1 MELGDTSDEEASP
14 ERPKK
19 RELSKSTRIQMVTML
34 QTLETDDGMRS
45 GSFAMV
51 AECFGVARSTVYR
64 LWNRVVRTHAHGHII
79 SPEFQSHKKNC
90 GRPPI
95 YPSEFVREGINI
107 PLRKRRTQRKL
118 AASLGVSKTTV
129 QHWIVDSTIR
139 VHCNSLKPVLTEENK
154 VARLIM
160 ALESR
165 DPNDPSKFLD
175 MMDCVHVDEKWFFL
189 SRQRERYLLLPE
201 KKNPK
206 RCVKSKSHITKLMFL
221 CAVARPRFNTSANS
235 WWDGKLSIWPI
246 GGWEPAQRASKNR
259 PRGTLVWKNKLVTK
273 GVYRELLIS
282 KLLPAIVEKWPRTD
296 RLSRK
301 IWIQQDRAKSHINT
315 DDAEFREAIQDQELN
330 AGLYTQAANSPDVNL
345 LDLGF
350 FRAIQ
355 SFSNAA
361 PTNEEELIQ
370 SLQNAYTNYPR
381 KRLNRTWLTLQSV
394 FNQIILC
401 NGDNDYDIEH
411 LSKEKL
417 KRAGQLPNVLDV
429 VDEASAFDELG
440 ITNTSSVDVEESS
453 LLEVEQANQTN
464 ENENETNENTMHT
477 HNPS

>member
-1 MELGDTSDEEASP
+1 MFRRGSLDGILLMEQGGAHART
-14 ERPKK
+14 RPYYF
-19 RELSKSTRIQMVTML
+19 TRISVPQKKL
-34 QTLETDDGMRS
+34 QETTYLSIGVCLRGNKEHPIMQ
-45 GSFAMV
+45 AM
-51 AECFGVARSTVYR
+51 
-64 LWNRVVRTHAHGHII
+64 N
-79 SPEFQSHKKNC
+79 
-90 GRPPI
+90 
-95 YPSEFVREGINI
+95 
-107 PLRKRRTQRKL
+107 QRKL
-118 AASLGVSKTTV
+118 AVSLGVSKTTV

-139 VHCNSLKPVLTEENK
+139 VHSNSLKPVLTEENK

-175 MMDCVHVDEKWFFL
+175 MMDRVHVDEKWFFL
-189 SRQRERYLLLPE
+189 SWQRERYLLLPE
-201 KKNPK
+201 EKNLK
-206 RCVKSKSHITKLMFL
+206 RCVKSKSHITKVMFL

-235 WWDGKLSIWPI
+235 WWDGKLGIWPI

-259 PRGTLVWKNKLVTK
+259 PRGTLVWKNKPVTK

-282 KLLPAIVEKWPRTD
+282 KLLPAIVEKWPWTD

-301 IWIQQDRAKSHINT
+301 IWIQQDGAKSHIYT
-315 DDAEFREAIQDQELN
+315 DNQEFREAIQDQELN

-355 SFSNAA
+355 SFNDTA
-361 PTNEEELIQ
+361 PKNEEELIQ
-370 SLQNAYTNYPR
+370 SVQDAYTNYPR

-417 KRAGQLPNVLDV
+417 ERAGQLPNVLDV
-429 VDEASAFDELG
+429 VDEASAFDEFG
-440 ITNTSSVDVEESS
+440 ITNTSSVDVEESN
-453 LLEVEQANQTN
+453 LLEGEQTNQTN
-464 ENENETNENTMHT
+464 ENTNETNKNTMHT

>member
-19 RELSKSTRIQMVTML
+19 RELSKSTQIQMVTML

-64 LWNRVVRTHAHGHII
+64 LWNRVVRTRAHGHII

-90 GRPPI
+90 GRPPM
-95 YPSEFVREGINI
+95 YPSEFVREGIKNI

-129 QHWIVDSTIR
+129 QRWIVDSTIR

-160 ALESR
+160 ALESH

-189 SRQRERYLLLPE
+189 SRQRERYLLLLEE
-201 KKNPK
+201 KNLK
-206 RCVKSKSHITKLMFL
+206 RCVKSKSHITKVMFL
-221 CAVARPRFNTSANS
+221 CAVAHPRFNTSANS
-235 WWDGKLSIWPI
+235 WWDGKLGIWPI

-259 PRGTLVWKNKLVTK
+259 PRGTLVWKNKPVTK

-282 KLLPAIVEKWPRTD
+282 KLLPAIIEKWPQTD

-301 IWIQQDRAKSHINT
+301 IWIQQDGAKSHINT
-315 DDAEFREAIQDQELN
+315 DDEEFRQAIQDQELN
-330 AGLYTQAANSPDVNL
+330 AGLYMQAANSPDVNL

-355 SFSNAA
+355 SFNDAA
-361 PTNEEELIQ
+361 PKNEEELIQ
-370 SLQNAYTNYPR
+370 SVQLAYTNYPR
-381 KRLNRTWLTLQSV
+381 TRLNRTWLTLQSV

-401 NGDNDYDIEH
+401 NGDNEYDIQH

-417 KRAGQLPNVLDV
+417 
-429 VDEASAFDELG
+429 E
-440 ITNTSSVDVEESS
+440 
-453 LLEVEQANQTN
+453 
-464 ENENETNENTMHT
+464 
-477 HNPS
+477 

>member
-1 MELGDTSDEEASP
+1 MDIGDTSDEEASP

-34 QTLETDDGMRS
+34 QTLETEDGMIS

-64 LWNRVVRTHAHGHII
+64 LWNRVVRTRAHGHII

-90 GRPPI
+90 GRPPM
-95 YPSEFVREGINI
+95 YPSEFVREGIKNI

-129 QHWIVDSTIR
+129 QRWIVDSTIR

-165 DPNDPSKFLD
+165 DPNDPSKFRD
-175 MMDCVHVDEKWFFL
+175 MMDRVHVDEKWFFL

-201 KKNPK
+201 EKNPK
-206 RCVKSKSHITKLMFL
+206 QCVKSKSHIIKVMFL

-235 WWDGKLSIWPI
+235 WWDGKLGIWPI

-259 PRGTLVWKNKLVTK
+259 PRGTLVWKNKPVTK

-282 KLLPAIVEKWPRTD
+282 KLLPAIIEKWPRTD

-301 IWIQQDRAKSHINT
+301 IWIQQDGAKSHINT
-315 DDAEFREAIQDQELN
+315 DDQEFREALQDQELN

-355 SFSNAA
+355 SFNDAA
-361 PTNEEELIQ
+361 PKNEEELIQ
-370 SLQNAYTNYPR
+370 SVQLAYNSYPR
-381 KRLNRTWLTLQSV
+381 TNLNRTWLTLQSV

-401 NGDNDYDIEH
+401 NGDNEYDIQH

-417 KRAGQLPNVLDV
+417 ERAGKLPIVLDV
-429 VDEASAFDELG
+429 VDEASAFDEMG
-440 ITNTSSVDVEESS
+440 MTNTSSIDVEEPS
-453 LLEVEQANQTN
+453 LLEGPQTNQTN
-464 ENENETNENTMHT
+464 ENKNETDENTMHT
-477 HNPS
+477 HNP

>member
-1 MELGDTSDEEASP
+1 M
-14 ERPKK
+14 
-19 RELSKSTRIQMVTML
+19 
-34 QTLETDDGMRS
+34 
-45 GSFAMV
+45 
-51 AECFGVARSTVYR
+51 
-64 LWNRVVRTHAHGHII
+64 
-79 SPEFQSHKKNC
+79 
-90 GRPPI
+90 
-95 YPSEFVREGINI
+95 YPSEFVCEGIKNI

-129 QHWIVDSTIR
+129 QRWIVDSTIR

-175 MMDCVHVDEKWFFL
+175 MMDRVHVDEKWFFL
-189 SRQRERYLLLPE
+189 SWQRERYLLLLE
-201 KKNPK
+201 EKNPK
-206 RCVKSKSHITKLMFL
+206 RCIKSKLHITKVMFL

-235 WWDGKLSIWPI
+235 WWDGKLGIWPI

-259 PRGTLVWKNKLVTK
+259 PRGTLVWKNKPVTK

-282 KLLPAIVEKWPRTD
+282 KLLPAIIEKWPRTD

-301 IWIQQDRAKSHINT
+301 IWIQQDGAKSHINT
-315 DDAEFREAIQDQELN
+315 DDEEFRQAIQDQELN

-350 FRAIQ
+350 FRVIQ
-355 SFSNAA
+355 SFNDAA
-361 PTNEEELIQ
+361 PKNEEELIQ
-370 SLQNAYTNYPR
+370 SVQLAYTNYPR

-401 NGDNDYDIEH
+401 NSDNEYDIEH

-417 KRAGQLPNVLDV
+417 
-429 VDEASAFDELG
+429 E
-440 ITNTSSVDVEESS
+440 
-453 LLEVEQANQTN
+453 
-464 ENENETNENTMHT
+464 
-477 HNPS
+477 

>member
-1 MELGDTSDEEASP
+1 M
-14 ERPKK
+14 
-19 RELSKSTRIQMVTML
+19 
-34 QTLETDDGMRS
+34 
-45 GSFAMV
+45 
-51 AECFGVARSTVYR
+51 
-64 LWNRVVRTHAHGHII
+64 
-79 SPEFQSHKKNC
+79 
-90 GRPPI
+90 
-95 YPSEFVREGINI
+95 YPSEFVREGIKNI

-165 DPNDPSKFLD
+165 DPNDPSKFRD
-175 MMDCVHVDEKWFFL
+175 MMDRVHVDEKWFFL
-189 SRQRERYLLLPE
+189 SRQRERYLLLTE
-201 KKNPK
+201 EKNPK
-206 RCVKSKSHITKLMFL
+206 RCVKSKSHITKVMFL

-235 WWDGKLSIWPI
+235 WWDGKLGIWPI

-259 PRGTLVWKNKLVTK
+259 PRGTLVWKDKPVTK

-282 KLLPAIVEKWPRTD
+282 KLLPAIIENWPRTD

-301 IWIQQDRAKSHINT
+301 IWIQQDGANSHINT
-315 DDAEFREAIQDQELN
+315 DDQEFREAIQDQELN

-355 SFSNAA
+355 SFNDAA
-361 PTNEEELIQ
+361 PKNKEDLIKLVQ
-370 SLQNAYTNYPR
+370 LAYNNYPR
-381 KRLNRTWLTLQSV
+381 TNLNRTWLTLQSV

-401 NGDNDYDIEH
+401 NGDNKYDIQH

-417 KRAGQLPNVLDV
+417 ERAGKLPIVLDV
-429 VDEASAFDELG
+429 VDEANAFDEMG
-440 ITNTSSVDVEESS
+440 MTNTSSVDVEEPS
-453 LLEVEQANQTN
+453 LLEGPQTNPTN

-477 HNPS
+477 HNP